1 MYFMATENEQL
12 DWQIWFYWIMA
23 TTLGWLAG
31 NFLFRGIPFLVS
43 GGLIAAF
50 QWSVLYKRMHK
61 SWQWIVFSFLGWLAG
76 YLASLLLFPEN
87 AAFWSGPLV
96 GLTVG
101 FAQWL
106 YLRNKLDLAGWWLP
120 VSILAWTTGI
130 SILPGALTTG
140 TLPGALTGLT
150 LIILM
155 RNTTDKQTKANK

>member
-1 MYFMATENEQL
+1 
-12 DWQIWFYWIMA
+12 MA

-31 NFLFRGIPFLVS
+31 NLLFRGLPFLIS
-43 GGLIAAF
+43 GGAIAAF
-50 QWSVLYKRMHK
+50 QWAILYKRMHK

-106 YLRNKLDLAGWWLP
+106 YLRNKLDLAGWWIP
-120 VSILAWTTGI
+120 ISILAWATGI
-130 SILPGALTTG
+130 SILPGILTTG
-140 TLPGALTGLT
+140 SLPGALTGLT
-150 LIILM
+150 LVILSHYSAEEKHEE
-155 RNTTDKQTKANK
+155 NTTA